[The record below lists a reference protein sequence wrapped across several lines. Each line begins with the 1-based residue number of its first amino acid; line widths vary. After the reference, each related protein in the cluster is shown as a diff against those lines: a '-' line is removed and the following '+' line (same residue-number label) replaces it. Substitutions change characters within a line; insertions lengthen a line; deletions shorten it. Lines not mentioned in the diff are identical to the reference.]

1 MRRAKGWFGKARA
14 FAVAHRRCAG
24 ASDGSE
30 RSCSMNTKRAWVV
43 ALATILAGIALA
55 LVQNKVAPCML
66 VLQEA
71 FNIDMAT
78 AGWLSSLFSLVGIVL
93 AIPAAVILNKLGP
106 KKGGIIALV
115 CAIIGSLI
123 GLLVDNTAVLMASRI
138 VEGMG
143 VGLMSVIGPSLIAMW
158 FPETKRGLPMS
169 IWAAYQ
175 MGAQAVMFFC
185 AGTVVANFGWQ
196 GMWIFGLVACIVA
209 LVLYVACVKSPRP
222 EESYADVE
230 SEDVSIAEGLKS
242 PYAWVMSLVTM
253 LFCIGCFGFVNWIAT
268 CWAEQIFGGDANA
281 ANMWVGYFS
290 LGGVVAAVI
299 VGALLNKIRNR
310 KRFGM
315 GVLVAYGLVSI
326 VGMYLQSATPL
337 IVFVVVY
344 AFVDAGFPCVLWT
357 MTAQTVKKPALAGVA
372 LGVVSIGFN
381 LGVLLGP
388 PIVGAVVDA
397 AGWHA
402 GAWVICGVCVL
413 AGVALGFV
421 KQYAADGSDA

>member
-1 MRRAKGWFGKARA
+1 
-14 FAVAHRRCAG
+14 
-24 ASDGSE
+24 
-30 RSCSMNTKRAWVV
+30 MNMKRAWVV

-55 LVQNKVAPCML
+55 LVQNKVAPCMD

-71 FNIDMAT
+71 FGIDMAT
-78 AGWLSSLFSLVGIVL
+78 AGWLSSLFSLVGIVI

-106 KKGGIIALV
+106 KKGGIIALA
-115 CAIIGSLI
+115 CAIAGTLI
-123 GLLVDNTAVLMASRI
+123 GLFIDNTAVLMFSRV

-158 FPETKRGLPMS
+158 FPEAKRGLPMS

-185 AGTVVANFGWQ
+185 AGILVTNFGWQ
-196 GMWIFGLVACIVA
+196 GMWWFGLVACVVA
-209 LVLYVACVKSPRP
+209 LVLYILCVKSPRP

-230 SEDVSIAEGLKS
+230 SDDVSIVEGIKS
-242 PYAWVMSLVTM
+242 PYAWIMSIVTM
-253 LFCIGCFGFVNWIAT
+253 LFCIGCFGFVNWIAM
-268 CWAEQIFGGDANA
+268 CWSEQVFGGDMNA

-299 VGALLNKIRNR
+299 VGALLNRIKNR

-315 GVLVAYGLVSI
+315 VVLVAYGLVSI
-326 VGMYLQSATPL
+326 FGMYLQSPMPL
-337 IVFVVVY
+337 VLFVVVY

-357 MTAQTVKKPALAGVA
+357 MTAQTVKKPQLAGVA

-381 LGVLLGP
+381 LGILLGP
-388 PIVGAVVDA
+388 PIVGAVVDM

-402 GAWVICGVCVL
+402 GSWVICGVCVL
-413 AGVALGFV
+413 ASVVLGFV